1 MFSLLNNKTILVVDD
16 DPANREVVI
25 SSLFELAPQT
35 QALSAVNGE
44 QALQILEVET
54 VDLVL
59 LDWEMPILNGY
70 ETLLRIKANP
80 KYQRLPVV
88 MYTGIMTDLESL
100 QKSLEAGAADFLRK
114 PTDPIE
120 ILARLR
126 AILSQE
132 YFLRQLLEAEKE
144 KYALQ
149 ISELSSTVLHLQQQE
164 SFLEQL
170 KNSLQE
176 SLASLNPKENIQKL
190 IRSIQQTDMNEG
202 DWERYKTRMDAM
214 QHGFLEKLS
223 LRHPDLSRQQLTLCS
238 LFRLGLVSKEAAQI
252 LSMSLEALDKN
263 RYRIRKK
270 LQLPPNASL
279 ENYLLQI

>member
-1 MFSLLNNKTILVVDD
+1 
-16 DPANREVVI
+16 
-25 SSLFELAPQT
+25 
-35 QALSAVNGE
+35 
-44 QALQILEVET
+44 
-54 VDLVL
+54 
-59 LDWEMPILNGY
+59 MPILNGY